1 MKVTINITDT
11 DMDLNRYAGPED
23 LQSFLRENR
32 LDGLEFMPCMGTV
45 LPEGWKDEDVVGVHL
60 MYYHCWLDFW
70 LGNTDALDREYGT
83 RENWQMFYNGGT
95 REGFLEVWRKQLKLA
110 QEIGAEYVV
119 FHVSECSLEE
129 CLTYE
134 PKHTDRQVCQAACE
148 IINELLEGEDYNF
161 CFLVENLWWSGMNL
175 MDNAVTKE
183 LLEGIRYPNKG
194 IMLDTGHLLN
204 TNPELKTQEEGVEYV
219 HQILNRMGELTH
231 YIKGIH
237 LNMSLSG
244 EYVRKTV
251 LNPPVL
257 TGDYWKRLS
266 DLCPH
271 IYTIDHHEPFTA
283 SNVGSILK
291 RLEPQFVTFEYITQ
305 SREQHREF
313 LRRQWQALGSPL

>member
-1 MKVTINITDT
+1 MKVTINMTDT
-11 DMDLNRYAGPED
+11 DMDLDRYAGPED
-23 LQSFLRENR
+23 LRSFLKANR

-45 LPEGWKDEDVVGVHL
+45 LPEGWKKEDVVGIHL

-70 LGNTDALDREYGT
+70 KGNAEALDREYGT

-95 REGFLEVWRKQLKLA
+95 REGFLEIWRKQLKLA
-110 QEIGAEYVV
+110 HEIGAKYVV
-119 FHVSECSLEE
+119 FHVAECSLEE

-134 PKHTDRQVCQAACE
+134 PRHTDREVCQAACE
-148 IINELLEGEDYNF
+148 IINQLLDGTNYNF
-161 CFLVENLWWSGMNL
+161 YFLVENLWWSGLNL
-175 MDNAVTKE
+175 RDNDVTRQM
-183 LLEGIRYPNKG
+183 LEGIRYPHKG

-204 TNPELKTQEEGVEYV
+204 TNLELRTQEEGVRYI
-219 HQILNRMGELTH
+219 HQVLDYMGELTH

-244 EYVRKTV
+244 AYVKDV
-251 LNPPVL
+251 IAHPPVL

-283 SNVGSILK
+283 DTVGTILQ
-291 RLEPQFVTFEYITQ
+291 RLGPEFVTFEYITQ
-305 SREQHREF
+305 TREQHGAF
-313 LRRQWQALGSPL
+313 LREQWKILDN